1 LDGARD
7 RGSAHRGETA
17 RQLRTLPRGECA
29 HRRGDSRQRRH
40 LPSSGPPWTAM
51 PSLDLACARLGKWGR
66 GKKARKGRQAV
77 AARRAALLLA
87 VAGWHAGT
95 GAPPPPPCMRE
106 MWGGGQNRMELG
118 FPGAAG
124 GRGFVHARRAV
135 SRRIIICGDGRLLA
149 SSESWA
155 GFWPRRTQCVGRF
168 GGPAI
173 GCWTTGPGGRKGG
186 GHGPH

>member
-1 LDGARD
+1 VGERKESKEGEAGRGRATGGAAPRRRRLACRHGRSSSTALHARD
-7 RGSAHRGETA
+7 
-17 RQLRTLPRGECA
+17 
-29 HRRGDSRQRRH
+29 
-40 LPSSGPPWTAM
+40 
-51 PSLDLACARLGKWGR
+51 
-66 GKKARKGRQAV
+66 V
-77 AARRAALLLA
+77 
-87 VAGWHAGT
+87 
-95 GAPPPPPCMRE
+95 
-106 MWGGGQNRMELG
+106 GGGQNRMELG